1 MDDFDDLDPQKFT
14 GIQGIVGL
22 IIWLIA
28 LPILQFIPC
37 SNIEIC
43 PYGVI
48 ENSLAA
54 FKEIAGQPMHILWI
68 SLILIVIPLLNS
80 CALNVTKYGSSA

>member
-14 GIQGIVGL
+14 GIQGVVGL

-37 SNIEIC
+37 SNKEIC

-54 FKEIAGQPMHILWI
+54 FEEIAGQPMHILWI
-68 SLILIVIPLLNS
+68 SLIIIIFPLIMS